1 VQLILICSASVDK
14 YPGNPMLG
22 RRPVVDGNAG
32 DYAWMT
38 YQEAYDVVM
47 KLAASMNKF
56 GVTQVPSRLDSD
68 QEYGS
73 VWITTSKVLLIWIV
87 SSCTCL

>member
-1 VQLILICSASVDK
+1 MILIICRASVEK
-14 YPGNPMLG
+14 YPSNPMLG

-47 KLAASMNKF
+47 KLAASMSKS
-56 GVTQVPSRLDSD
+56 GVKQVYLDAL
-68 QEYGS
+68 
-73 VWITTSKVLLIWIV
+73 IFASKVL
-87 SSCTCL
+87 TNFG